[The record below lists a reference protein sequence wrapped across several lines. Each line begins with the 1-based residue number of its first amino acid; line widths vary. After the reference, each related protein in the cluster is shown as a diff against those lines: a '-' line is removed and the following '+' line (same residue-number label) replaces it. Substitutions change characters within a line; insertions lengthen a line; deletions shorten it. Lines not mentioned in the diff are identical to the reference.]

1 MGILDTGNKIIKNV
15 NRVAFGKGSFSSL
28 QELISNKVSDTG
40 YGIIFLDSY
49 FADKNLFQV
58 HERCE
63 IILVDTSQE
72 PKTSKIDEI
81 MDSLRNR
88 HCELPDV
95 IVGIGGGS
103 TLDTA
108 KACSNLFTNPGS
120 AADYQGWDKVKNPGV
135 FKIGV
140 PTISGTGSEATR
152 TCVMT
157 NTHSGLKLGMNSDY
171 TVFDH
176 IILDPILTSTV
187 PRNQYFFTG
196 MDAYIHCME
205 ALEGNY
211 RNPVGDA
218 YSRETLKLCREVF
231 RSKDMLETSCREKL
245 MVASY
250 LGGCSIATSYVGVVH
265 PFSAG
270 LSVVLGIHHCE
281 ANCIVMNA
289 MEEFYPKYYEE
300 FHSMAKEQDVQLKK
314 GVASQLTDEQY
325 DRLYESTIIHE
336 KPLYNA
342 LGSDFKKVL
351 NKEKVKE
358 IFKKM

>member
-1 MGILDTGNKIIKNV
+1 MGILDTGIKTIQNV
-15 NRVAFGKGSFSSL
+15 SKVAFGIGSLSDL
-28 QELISNKVSDTG
+28 NDLIEDKTSTEG
-40 YGIIFLDSY
+40 YAVVFLDTY
-49 FADKNLFQV
+49 FSNSNLFDRLSQYEV
-58 HERCE
+58 V
-63 IILVDTSQE
+63 IVDTSVE
-72 PKTSKIDEI
+72 PKTTTIDNIMSTLRSKYDKAPNI
-81 MDSLRNR
+81 
-88 HCELPDV
+88 

-120 AADYQGWDKVKNPGV
+120 ASDYQGWDKVQNKGV
-135 FKIGV
+135 FKVGV

-157 NTHSGLKLGMNSDY
+157 NPKNGLKLGMNSDY

-176 IILDPILTSTV
+176 IILDPSLTETV
-187 PRNQYFFTG
+187 PIDQYFYTG

-205 ALEGNY
+205 ALEGGY

-218 YSRETLKLCREVF
+218 YSHETLKLCREVF
-231 RSKDMLETSCREKL
+231 NSSDMLETSMREKL

-270 LSVVLGIHHCE
+270 LSVVLGTHHCE

-289 MEEFYPKYYEE
+289 MEEFYPKYYQE
-300 FHSMAKEQDVQLKK
+300 FHSMVKK
-314 GVASQLTDEQY
+314 QNVHLHKGIASNLTDEQY
-325 DRLYESTIIHE
+325 DELYNATIIHE

-342 LGSDFKKVL
+342 LGKNFKEIL
-351 NKEKVKE
+351 NKDRVIE
-358 IFKKM
+358 IFKQM

>member
-1 MGILDTGNKIIKNV
+1 MGILDTGIKTIQNV
-15 NRVAFGKGSFSSL
+15 SKVAFGLGSFSDL
-28 QELISNKVSDTG
+28 KNLIETKKSTDG
-40 YGIIFLDSY
+40 YAVIFLDTY
-49 FADKNLFQV
+49 FSNSTISSQLSD
-58 HERCE
+58 HE
-63 IILVDTSQE
+63 IVIVDTSVE
-72 PKTSKIDEI
+72 PKTTTIDNI
-81 MDSLRNR
+81 MSFLKTKHPNA
-88 HCELPDV
+88 PDI

-108 KACSNLFTNPGS
+108 KACSNLFTNSGS
-120 AADYQGWDKVKNPGV
+120 ASDYQGWDKVRNRGV
-135 FKIGV
+135 FKVGV

-157 NTHSGLKLGMNSDY
+157 NPKNGLKLGMNSDY

-176 IILDPILTSTV
+176 IILDPRLTETV
-187 PRNQYFFTG
+187 PRDQYLYTG

-205 ALEGNY
+205 ALEGGY

-218 YSRETLKLCREVF
+218 YSHETLKLCREVF
-231 RSKDMLETSCREKL
+231 NSDDMLETSMREKL

-270 LSVVLGIHHCE
+270 LSVVLGTHHCE

-289 MEEFYPKYYEE
+289 MEEFYPKYFQE
-300 FHSMAKEQDVQLKK
+300 FHDMAKKQHVNIRK
-314 GVASQLTDEQY
+314 GIASNLTDLQY
-325 DRLYESTIIHE
+325 DKLFDATIIHE

-342 LGSDFKKVL
+342 LGKNFKKIL
-351 NKEKVKE
+351 NKERVIK
-358 IFKKM
+358 IFKQM